1 MTIPA
6 RFGLVYAALFAG
18 VGIFYAYMALYL
30 KAAGLTGTQI
40 GIILA
45 VLPLAGFMTQPLWG
59 LLSDIYQVRRSMLA
73 AACFAL
79 AIIACLYVVSDS
91 FVWLLSC
98 TIALAI
104 VRSPVGPLCDALAL
118 EYLETMSRR
127 RDYGRLRLWGSIGY
141 AVAALAT
148 GAFVIGY
155 SLQLILYL
163 FSATMVIMGIVSLAL
178 PDAPRSDIRPTLR
191 DGRVVLVANPILVKV
206 LLGALLVGATL
217 GVVNSYQ
224 IVYLAGINAPGWVSG
239 LAFAISGLMEA
250 GLMGVAAPLI
260 HRWGLR
266 AVLIGGIALLPLRW
280 LLYTVITDP
289 ILVLPT
295 QLLHSAAM
303 LSLLV
308 AAVLFVDEHLDSR
321 WRATGQTLYQASLH
335 GVGSAIGLVGAGVI
349 YERAGITEVWA
360 ICAVVGTL
368 GLAAMIWA
376 TWTPIAKRLETT
388 GV

>member
-1 MTIPA
+1 
-6 RFGLVYAALFAG
+6 
-18 VGIFYAYMALYL
+18 
-30 KAAGLTGTQI
+30 
-40 GIILA
+40 
-45 VLPLAGFMTQPLWG
+45 
-59 LLSDIYQVRRSMLA
+59 
-73 AACFAL
+73 
-79 AIIACLYVVSDS
+79 
-91 FVWLLSC
+91 
-98 TIALAI
+98 
-104 VRSPVGPLCDALAL
+104 
-118 EYLETMSRR
+118 
-127 RDYGRLRLWGSIGY
+127 
-141 AVAALAT
+141 
-148 GAFVIGY
+148 
-155 SLQLILYL
+155 
-163 FSATMVIMGIVSLAL
+163 
-178 PDAPRSDIRPTLR
+178 
-191 DGRVVLVANPILVKV
+191 
-206 LLGALLVGATL
+206 LLGALLVGTTL

-224 IVYLAGINAPGWVSG
+224 IVYLADINAPGWVSG
-239 LAFAISGLMEA
+239 LAFAISGLIEA

-295 QLLHSAAM
+295 QILHSAAM

-308 AAVLFVDEHLDSR
+308 AAVLFVDQHLDSR

-360 ICAVVGTL
+360 TCAVVGTL